1 MILITEKEKCCGCGA
16 CFAVCPQG
24 CITMKKDGEGFLY
37 PQIDSR
43 HCSGCGLCG
52 KACPV
57 LHKPMLMTGL
67 KTYSAYNRD
76 EAVRRKSSSG
86 GVFTALAQYILSLG
100 GAVFG
105 AAFDPQFQ
113 ARHICVEYPEELHKL
128 RSSKYMQSSTNDTFR
143 QALDILKENRPVLYT
158 GTPCQIA
165 GLRSFLKKDYEKLYT
180 QSIICHG
187 VPSPKVW
194 EKYLTFFGDDKAVHA
209 VEFRNKDNGWKKY
222 RLKIE
227 KNDGDYLATAREDP
241 YLQAFIKNLSLRPS
255 CGSCAFK
262 SYEQPAD
269 ITLADYWGVEQLEP
283 ELDDDKGLSLLFIH
297 SEKGSR
303 LFEHAQE
310 KLVFQ
315 PANGQKAVLYNP
327 SLLKASV
334 PHKKRAFFFE
344 NLENYPFDKLV
355 EKCLRLSMAEKLREN
370 IGYNTL
376 RIKNRLK
383 HLKKK

>member
-1 MILITEKEKCCGCGA
+1 MISITEKEKCCGCGA
-16 CFAVCPQG
+16 CAAVCPQS
-24 CITMKKDGEGFLY
+24 CIAMKKDWEGFLY
-37 PQIDSR
+37 PQADTIRCVD
-43 HCSGCGLCG
+43 CGLCR

-57 LHKPMLMTGL
+57 LHKPPLL
-67 KTYSAYNRD
+67 AIQKTYSAFNRD
-76 EAVRRKSSSG
+76 EAVRRQSSSG
-86 GVFTALAQYILSLG
+86 GVFTALAQYILSQG

-105 AAFDPQFQ
+105 AAFDAEFQ
-113 ARHICVEYPEELHKL
+113 VCHICVDKPEELYKL
-128 RSSKYMQSSTNDTFR
+128 RTSKYMQSRTNGTYR

-165 GLRSFLKKDYEKLYT
+165 GLRAFLKKDYEKLFT

-187 VPSPKVW
+187 VPSHKIW
-194 EKYLTFFGDDKAVHA
+194 DKYLAFVNKGEEVRS
-209 VEFRNKDNGWKKY
+209 VEFRNKESGWKRY
-222 RLKIE
+222 RLKID
-227 KNDGDYLATAREDP
+227 KDGGCYRATAREDP

-255 CGSCAFK
+255 CGACAFK

-303 LFEHAQE
+303 LFEQVRE

-315 PANGQKAVLYNP
+315 PADAQKAVLYNP

-334 PHKKRAFFFE
+334 PHKKRGFFFK
-344 NLENYPFDKLV
+344 NLENYPFDELV
-355 EKCLRLSMAEKLREN
+355 ESCLRLSTAEKLTQKARYN
-370 IGYNTL
+370 IR

-383 HLKKK
+383 R